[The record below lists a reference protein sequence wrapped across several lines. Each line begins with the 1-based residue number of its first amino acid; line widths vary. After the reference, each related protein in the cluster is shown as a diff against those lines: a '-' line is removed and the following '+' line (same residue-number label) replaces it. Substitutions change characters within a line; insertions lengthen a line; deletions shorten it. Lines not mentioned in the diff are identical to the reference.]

1 MHCRVCQSANRRTFN
16 GEINIHFPGLRGLDK
31 PTVLVFPELVVCLD
45 CGFTEFEVEEAE
57 LRRLAEKGG
66 QGVVAWG

>member
-1 MHCRVCQSANRRTFN
+1 MHCRVCQSASSRSFN
-16 GEINIHFPGLRGLDK
+16 SEINIHFPGLRGLDK

-57 LRRLAEKGG
+57 LPLLAEKGG
-66 QGVVAWG
+66 EGVVA